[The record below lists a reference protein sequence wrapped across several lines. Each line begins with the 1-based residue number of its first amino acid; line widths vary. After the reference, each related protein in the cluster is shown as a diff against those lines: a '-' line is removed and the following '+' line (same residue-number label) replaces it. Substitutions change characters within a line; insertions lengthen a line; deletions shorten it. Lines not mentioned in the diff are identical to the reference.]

1 MTLAVRYYSLSRN
14 TKTIAQAIAKGANT
28 TAISIMD
35 EPELPEH
42 VDLLFLGGAP
52 YADIMSK
59 HLREYAENIKPEMVS
74 KVALFT
80 TSNWSRRTI
89 HALRKILTNRG
100 IEVEEK
106 YFYAHMLR
114 IKARIPAAEEFGK
127 QHLETEK

>member
-1 MTLAVRYYSLSRN
+1 MTIAVRYYSRSGN

-28 TAISIMD
+28 RAISIMD
-35 EPELPEH
+35 EPELHEH

-80 TSNWSRRTI
+80 TSNWSRRTV
-89 HALRKILTNRG
+89 HALRKILKNKG

-114 IKARIPAAEEFGK
+114 IKARISAAEEFGK
-127 QHLETEK
+127 QHLETEN